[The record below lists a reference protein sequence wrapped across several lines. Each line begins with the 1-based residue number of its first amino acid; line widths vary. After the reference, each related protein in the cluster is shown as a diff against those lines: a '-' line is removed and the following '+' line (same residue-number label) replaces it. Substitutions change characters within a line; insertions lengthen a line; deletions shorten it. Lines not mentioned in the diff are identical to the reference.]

1 MNPREP
7 VRGFYTD
14 PGQFVTL
21 SGLELLRTMM
31 ESGLGPPIRYLF
43 GLELTAVEPGSVTFT
58 MPVTDWLLFP
68 QGVVSGATLG
78 ILVDA
83 PLGCTVQTALPP
95 ATPFTTAEISLRF
108 LRTVGPRSGTM
119 TARGRLIHAGKTTG
133 VSLVEVTDEAGRL
146 VAVTSTRC
154 AILPRVQVPGE
165 AAEQARKN
173 PPHIREPDWPS
184 PHPYERPVAGEVLS
198 QEIWDSTDGLDVL
211 QSLIAGDLPAPT
223 LARFCGITPVDAK
236 EGTTTWKMPASGW
249 LCAPVQGRLYG
260 GAIAML
266 AGTAIDGTVQT
277 TLPAGTAFGPVDL
290 KVYFLRPVSP
300 DGRDLVAR
308 GTVIHRG
315 RGIAIGTSD
324 VFDADGKKV
333 AVATGS
339 SVILPGRPA
348 TVTTELTLPDL
359 AGSENDEDGL
369 EPHPVYPHG
378 PRRFSFRESPAQLI
392 DELVVCGDALI
403 ADERVKP
410 LPRKDG
416 LTDGRAN
423 KGGATSC
430 LRITVRSAH

>member
-1 MNPREP
+1 MNRGPFGPSGEMPIWQEP

-21 SGLELLRTMM
+21 SGLDLLRSVL
-31 ESGLGPPIRYLF
+31 EGGLGPPIRYLF
-43 GLELTAVEPGSVTFT
+43 GLELTSIEPGGVTFT

-78 ILVDA
+78 ILADA
-83 PLGCTVQTALPP
+83 PLGCAVQTALPP
-95 ATPFTTAEISLRF
+95 ATPFTTAEISFRF
-108 LRTVGPRSGTM
+108 LHTVVPQSGTL
-119 TARGRLIHAGKTTG
+119 TAKGRLIHAGQTTG
-133 VSLVEVTDEAGRL
+133 VSLVEVTDPAGRL
-146 VAVTSTRC
+146 IAVTSTRC
-154 AILPRVQVPGE
+154 AILPRVEVPWE
-165 AAEQARKN
+165 LIEQALKN
-173 PPHIREPDWPS
+173 PPHLREPDWPS
-184 PHPYERPVAGEVLS
+184 PHPYERPAAGEVLS
-198 QEIWDSTDGLDVL
+198 QQIWDDTDGLGVL
-211 QSLIAGDLPAPT
+211 QSLIAGDLPAPPI
-223 LARFCGITPVDAK
+223 AHFCGIAPVDA
-236 EGTTTWKMPASGW
+236 EPGTTTWKMPASEW

-315 RGIAIGTSD
+315 RSMAIGTSD

-339 SVILPGRPA
+339 AVILPGRPA

-359 AGSENDEDGL
+359 SGSND
-369 EPHPVYPHG
+369 
-378 PRRFSFRESPAQLI
+378 
-392 DELVVCGDALI
+392 DE
-403 ADERVKP
+403 ERP
-410 LPRKDG
+410 
-416 LTDGRAN
+416 
-423 KGGATSC
+423 
-430 LRITVRSAH
+430 

>member
-1 MNPREP
+1 MTPGKPSPSAQTPIWQEP

-14 PGQFVTL
+14 PGQFAAL
-21 SGLELLRTMM
+21 SGLDLLRNMLNG
-31 ESGLGPPIRYLF
+31 GLGPPIRYLF
-43 GLELTAVEPGSVTFT
+43 GLGLTAVEPGGVTFT

-83 PLGCTVQTALPP
+83 PLGCAVQTALPP

-108 LRTVGPRSGTM
+108 LRTVVPQSGTL
-119 TARGRLIHAGKTTG
+119 TAKGRLIHAGKTTG
-133 VSLVEVTDEAGRL
+133 VSLVEVTDRAGRL

-154 AILPRVQVPGE
+154 AILPRIEVPWE
-165 AAEQARKN
+165 VIEQALKN
-173 PPHIREPDWPS
+173 PPRLREPDWLS

-198 QEIWDSTDGLDVL
+198 QEIWDNTGGLGVL
-211 QSLIAGDLPAPT
+211 QSLITGDLPAPP
-223 LARFCGITPVDAK
+223 LAHFCGIAPVDAQA
-236 EGTTTWKMPASGW
+236 GATTWTMPASPW
-249 LCAPVQGRLYG
+249 LCAPIQGRLYG

-277 TLPAGTAFGPVDL
+277 TLPAGTAFAPVDL
-290 KVYFLRPVSP
+290 KVYFLRPVPP

-315 RGIAIGTSD
+315 RSIAIGTSD

-348 TVTTELTLPDL
+348 TVTTELTLPQPD
-359 AGSENDEDGL
+359 GSEDDE
-369 EPHPVYPHG
+369 
-378 PRRFSFRESPAQLI
+378 
-392 DELVVCGDALI
+392 
-403 ADERVKP
+403 ERP
-410 LPRKDG
+410 
-416 LTDGRAN
+416 
-423 KGGATSC
+423 
-430 LRITVRSAH
+430 

>member
-1 MNPREP
+1 MTPGKPSPSAQTPIWQEP

-14 PGQFVTL
+14 PGQFAAL
-21 SGLELLRTMM
+21 SGLDLLRNMLNG
-31 ESGLGPPIRYLF
+31 GLGPPIRYLF
-43 GLELTAVEPGSVTFT
+43 GLGLTAVEPGGVTFT

-83 PLGCTVQTALPP
+83 PLGCAVQTALPP

-108 LRTVGPRSGTM
+108 LRTVVPQSGTL
-119 TARGRLIHAGKTTG
+119 TAKGRLIHAGKTTG
-133 VSLVEVTDEAGRL
+133 VSLVEVTDRAGRL

-154 AILPRVQVPGE
+154 AILPRIEVPWE
-165 AAEQARKN
+165 VIEQALKN
-173 PPHIREPDWPS
+173 PPRLREPDWLS

-198 QEIWDSTDGLDVL
+198 QEIWDNTDGLGVL
-211 QSLIAGDLPAPT
+211 QSLITGDLPAPP
-223 LARFCGITPVDAK
+223 LAHFCGIAPVDAQA
-236 EGTTTWKMPASGW
+236 GATTWTMPASPW

-277 TLPAGTAFGPVDL
+277 TLPAGTAFAPVDL
-290 KVYFLRPVSP
+290 KVYFLRPVPP

-315 RGIAIGTSD
+315 RSMAVGTSD
-324 VFDADGKKV
+324 VFGADGKKV

-348 TVTTELTLPDL
+348 TVTTELTLPQPD
-359 AGSENDEDGL
+359 GSEDDE
-369 EPHPVYPHG
+369 
-378 PRRFSFRESPAQLI
+378 
-392 DELVVCGDALI
+392 
-403 ADERVKP
+403 ERP
-410 LPRKDG
+410 
-416 LTDGRAN
+416 
-423 KGGATSC
+423 
-430 LRITVRSAH
+430 